1 MSEHV
6 QLQLHQT
13 RSPVTWRPEQPFT
26 REMLLLNQRIDALLL
41 SQGDAWG
48 GRIIQFV
55 ATGEDDGSTEIANH
69 YARVSTSMLD
79 KSVLLLGRNL
89 IFERRGHGTTFAT
102 KPPAVHIWSE
112 LSSSAFETALT
123 TANGSGGSLTILS
136 LDFELAYRAAAG
148 RRREFEKLM
157 NRFRSCFDLVIVDS
171 PNLGS
176 QVEALGLSPL
186 ADGVILIADDDT
198 SRDHAVRLRE
208 DVESVGGN
216 VLGMV
221 FNKRKPDLPSWLEK
235 LFL

>member
-1 MSEHV
+1 MNERV

-13 RSPVTWRPEQPFT
+13 RAPVTWQPEQPFT

-41 SQGDAWG
+41 SQGDEWA
-48 GRIIQFV
+48 GRVIQFV
-55 ATGEDDGSTEIANH
+55 ATGQEDGSTEIANH

-102 KPPAVHIWSE
+102 KPPAVQIWSE

-136 LDFELAYRAAAG
+136 LDVELAYRAAAG
-148 RRREFEKLM
+148 RRKEFEKLM
-157 NRFRSCFDLVIVDS
+157 NRFRACFDLVIVDS
-171 PNLGS
+171 PNLGT
-176 QVEALGLSPL
+176 QVAALGLSPL
-186 ADGVILIADDDT
+186 ADGVVVIADDET
-198 SRDHAVRLRE
+198 SRDQAVQLRE
-208 DVESVGGN
+208 HVESVGGN

-221 FNKRKPDLPSWLEK
+221 FNRRKPDLPVWLEK
-235 LFL
+235 LFA